1 MIGPQDWRSGDDGRA
16 APSFPPALGKLRCP
30 TPEERMTILRLV
42 VAEATRRDYEAVVG
56 ILDLDRQ
63 HPLGLIMHGAAEV
76 NGKIHVAEVW
86 ESEEYARRWDEEHL
100 VPAVKAAG
108 LEKKD
113 EITIIELHHLIT
125 P

>member
-1 MIGPQDWRSGDDGRA
+1 
-16 APSFPPALGKLRCP
+16 
-30 TPEERMTILRLV
+30 MTILRLV